1 MKYNKNEINDI
12 RNNFIR
18 DNNKLIEDINI
29 IKKKQEELKKL
40 YIKQINIFKPYD
52 KVRIYD
58 IERIKNTFYNT
69 KYGIIYNNIIKYG
82 IISKNPIE
90 KIDNEGIIYYN
101 IYIFRDEH
109 NNFPEIIPD
118 NFNIEIIN
126 NDSLLNKFQEN
137 IKKIYDK

>member
-101 IYIFRDEH
+101 IYIFRGEH